1 MTPETPCA
9 GNDAAV
15 ARRSRRLRRAR
26 GLTLVE
32 LMLAVAIAG
41 IALAIGSTGW
51 NYYRQKINIAAA
63 IQDIAAISVSI
74 QMLCEDDRACP
85 AALPASLA
93 KLDPWGKPYK
103 YLALGGAGAIGAAR
117 KDRSLVPINSDF
129 DLYSMGPDGKSSA
142 PLTAKASHDDI
153 IRANDGKFIGVAANY

>member
-1 MTPETPCA
+1 MTPEKPC
-9 GNDAAV
+9 DRIVAAIASQ
-15 ARRSRRLRRAR
+15 ARRRRRAR
-26 GLTLVE
+26 GLTIVE
-32 LMLAVAIAG
+32 LMLAVMIAS
-41 IALAIGSTGW
+41 IVLAIGATGW
-51 NYYRQKINIAAA
+51 NYYREKIKISTA
-63 IQDIAAISVSI
+63 IQDIAAISVGV
-74 QMLCEDDRACP
+74 QMMCEDDRACP

-129 DLYSMGPDGKSSA
+129 DLYSMGPDGTSSA
-142 PLTAKASHDDI
+142 PLTAQASHDDI